1 MRIEPSRP
9 VRAEDY
15 DSWPARWKLE
25 GFNSCWRRGY
35 EVLESIAAGTPE
47 DQGSARVVAQIA
59 YEMKLTQRVL
69 EQRFRKEGNTL
80 DGESFLQSLER
91 RLFTMPTQNEDDIS
105 AVQVF
110 AQSVIDDVDAVGQIV
125 QSERGQAL
133 LRTVHCLA
141 TDIDGPGFE
150 MWNDYE
156 RLAKMG
162 RPQDADS
169 RHGADWKDHW
179 PSTCPA
185 DTTWGGTPGVF
196 QHEALARALRVHFN
210 ERVETPVDADP
221 SQHPTPS

>member
-15 DSWPARWKLE
+15 DSWPVRWKLE

-35 EVLESIAAGTPE
+35 DVLESLAAGTS
-47 DQGSARVVAQIA
+47 DVQGNARVMAQIA

-80 DGESFLQSLER
+80 NGESFLQSLER
-91 RLFTMPTQNEDDIS
+91 RLFTMSTQTKGDIA

-110 AQSVIDDVDAVGQIV
+110 AQWVIDDVDMVDQIA
-125 QSERGQAL
+125 QSERGQAF

-156 RLAKMG
+156 RLVEAS
-162 RPQDADS
+162 RAEDADRS
-169 RHGADWKDHW
+169 HGADWRDHW

-185 DTTWGGTPGVF
+185 DTAWGGAAGVF
-196 QHEALARALRVHFN
+196 RRETLARALRAHFN
-210 ERVETPVDADP
+210 EGAEAPIDADA
-221 SQHPTPS
+221 SQLPTPS